1 MEVFLAAAGGTWFA
15 IFALVILI
23 AGIASAEYDN
33 FVGGTITFFVGLLG
47 ADFIFGYPI
56 IASIM
61 TNPLIIVLALALYV
75 FVGSVYT
82 GLWKWPDYI
91 RGKETDIEHTF
102 RNYKQNNLPESSF
115 DDFIES
121 DDYTSRF
128 GASRNKQR
136 LSAWVLMWPFS
147 LFWELLRKPAIWVFN
162 TSYAMLGDMFESV
175 GKNTAKKMH
184 SNKK

>member
-15 IFALVILI
+15 IFALVILV
-23 AGIASAEYDN
+23 AGVVSAEYDS
-33 FVGGTITFFVGLLG
+33 FFGGTIAFVVGLLG
-47 ADFIFGYPI
+47 ADIIFGYPV

-61 TNPLIIVLALALYV
+61 SNPLIILVALVLYV
-75 FVGSVYT
+75 FAGSVYA
-82 GLWKWPDYI
+82 GFWKWPDYI
-91 RGKETDIEHTF
+91 RSKEINIEHTF
-102 RNYKQNNLPESSF
+102 HSYRQTLPDATF

-121 DDYTSRF
+121 EEYTSRF

-184 SNKK
+184 GKKK